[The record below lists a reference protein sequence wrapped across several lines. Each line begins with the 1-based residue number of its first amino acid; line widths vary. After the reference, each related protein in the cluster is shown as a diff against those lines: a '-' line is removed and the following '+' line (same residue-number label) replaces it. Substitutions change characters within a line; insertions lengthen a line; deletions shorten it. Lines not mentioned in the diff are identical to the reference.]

1 MNKQEPRFKVLS
13 PEEIQIVEHKA
24 SNEYKQ
30 SINHEQGK
38 FLTYNLEM
46 AIKKGIC
53 QAQLKDTLR
62 QVVEMLDGM
71 ENPYIVILDVL
82 NTKTMIQ
89 KAKSEGYDE
98 AIQTIKQPLQQ
109 AIGEGAG

>member
-1 MNKQEPRFKVLS
+1 MNKQEPIKFKVLS
-13 PEEIQIVEHKA
+13 DEEIQTVEHKA

-53 QAQLKDTLR
+53 QAQLKDTLN
-62 QVVEMLDGM
+62 QVKG
-71 ENPYIVILDVL
+71 IVCD
-82 NTKTMIQ
+82 KCRDMI
-89 KAKSEGYDE
+89 DE
-98 AIQTIKQPLQQ
+98 VDKCQS
-109 AIGEGAG
+109 

>member
-62 QVVEMLDGM
+62 QVVEMLGGT
-71 ENPYIVILDVL
+71 ENPYTIFTQGRDKIYNPECYAVY
-82 NTKTMIQ
+82 
-89 KAKSEGYDE
+89 GR
-98 AIQTIKQPLQQ
+98 AIQTIKRT
-109 AIGEGAG
+109 IGEE